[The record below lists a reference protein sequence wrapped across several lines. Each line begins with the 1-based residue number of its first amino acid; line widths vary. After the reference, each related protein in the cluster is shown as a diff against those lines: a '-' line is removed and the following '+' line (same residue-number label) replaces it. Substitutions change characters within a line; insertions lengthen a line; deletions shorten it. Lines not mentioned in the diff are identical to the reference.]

1 MIRAVIFDCF
11 GVLCSGSLDYMRSVV
26 PTEKLQEFNDLSL
39 AFDRDYVTRA
49 DYIAQA
55 ATLLRV
61 PPAEIHEIMQ
71 NYCIRNEL
79 AVELVRSVHK
89 TSKTALLSNVGR
101 GFIDDFFTKH
111 ELEELFDVVVLSS
124 EVGCIKPNPAIYQL
138 AADRLE
144 VLPQECL
151 MIDDSEANVAGARQ
165 AGMQG
170 LQYQTLEQCQTELQ
184 SLLGANYA

>member
-11 GVLCSGSLDYMRSVV
+11 GVLCSGSLDYMRSLVSS
-26 PTEKLQEFNDLSL
+26 EKLQEFNDLSF

-55 ATLLRV
+55 ATLLRISPTEV
-61 PPAEIHEIMQ
+61 HEIMQ

-79 AVELVRSVHK
+79 AVELVRSVR
-89 TSKTALLSNVGR
+89 KTAKTAMLSNVGR
-101 GFIDDFFTKH
+101 GFIDDFFTKR
-111 ELEELFDVVVLSS
+111 ELQELFDVVVLSS
-124 EVGCIKPNPAIYQL
+124 EVGYIKPNPAIYQL
-138 AADRLE
+138 AADRLKM
-144 VLPQECL
+144 LPQECL

-170 LQYQTLEQCQTELQ
+170 LHYQTFEQCRTDLEDV
-184 SLLGANYA
+184 LGGKYA